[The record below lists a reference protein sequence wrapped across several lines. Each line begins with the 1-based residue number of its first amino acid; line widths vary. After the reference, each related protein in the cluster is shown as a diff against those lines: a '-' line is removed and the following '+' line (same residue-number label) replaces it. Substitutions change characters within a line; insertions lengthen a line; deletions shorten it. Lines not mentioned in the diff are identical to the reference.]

1 MELLRGEL
9 PEEISKVLDREG
21 LGDGERRQAGGS
33 VAWLAFDAREP
44 WAGVYWP
51 QIGRYRMASSVALN
65 EAQAHL
71 PELLDRVERGE
82 EIVIE
87 REGRAGT
94 KLVPVEAEAKPKQPR
109 VFGQNL
115 LGVTYVAPD
124 IWDPM
129 SEEELKEWGY

>member
-1 MELLRGEL
+1 
-9 PEEISKVLDREG
+9 
-21 LGDGERRQAGGS
+21 
-33 VAWLAFDAREP
+33 
-44 WAGVYWP
+44 
-51 QIGRYRMASSVALN
+51 MASSVALS

-87 REGRAGT
+87 REARAVA
-94 KLVPVEAEAKPKQPR
+94 KVVAVVAEEKPKERR

-115 LGVTYVAPD
+115 LGITYIAPD
-124 IWDPM
+124 FDDPM

>member
-1 MELLRGEL
+1 
-9 PEEISKVLDREG
+9 
-21 LGDGERRQAGGS
+21 
-33 VAWLAFDAREP
+33 
-44 WAGVYWP
+44 
-51 QIGRYRMASSVALN
+51 MASSVALS

-87 REGRAGT
+87 REGRAVA
-94 KLVPVEAEAKPKQPR
+94 KVVAVVAEETPKERR

-115 LGVTYVAPD
+115 LGITYIAPD
-124 IWDPM
+124 FDDPM

>member
-1 MELLRGEL
+1 
-9 PEEISKVLDREG
+9 
-21 LGDGERRQAGGS
+21 
-33 VAWLAFDAREP
+33 
-44 WAGVYWP
+44 
-51 QIGRYRMASSVALN
+51 MASSVALS

-94 KLVPVEAEAKPKQPR
+94 KLVAMPAEEQPKAQR
-109 VFGQNL
+109 IGGQNL
-115 LGVTYVAPD
+115 LGVTYMAPD
-124 IWDPM
+124 LWDPM